1 MIVVASHN
9 RIDLLDNMLKTL
21 SSIDLN
27 NNKVLIVDTNSD
39 NEEYKVFFNQCVE
52 NYPQFIFERKNETC
66 WDSGAYIH
74 AYNNYSDKKF
84 IFLQDSITITNPKLI
99 PMWENFLNIY
109 EVVPFINFGYGYE
122 NAGQQ
127 EFSERLLPKN
137 PPRPIDA
144 IFGPIF
150 GVRRETLDRL
160 PKEWLTVIPDNKM
173 DGNGMERR
181 WSLMFHSINASK
193 HYLEY
198 TNFQKDHTIYT
209 SKSNIDKHFF
219 YRL

>member
-27 NNKVLIVDTNSD
+27 NNEVLIIDTNSD
-39 NEEYKVFFNQCVE
+39 NEEYKAFFAQCAE
-52 NYPQFIFERKNETC
+52 KYPFMFDRKDYTC

-74 AYNNYSDKKF
+74 AYNNYPSNKY
-84 IFLQDSITITNPKLI
+84 IFLQDSITIKNPKLI
-99 PMWENFLNIY
+99 PMWENFLDIY

-122 NAGQQ
+122 NSGQK
-127 EFSERLLPKN
+127 EFSERYLPEN
-137 PPRPIDA
+137 PSLPFDA

-150 GVRRETLDRL
+150 GVRRETLDKL

-181 WSLMFHSINASK
+181 WSLMFHLINASK

-209 SKSNIDKHFF
+209 SKSNIDKYFF